1 MNNTKKNSD
10 ARLRTNKKYDL
21 KWTRMFSFKVSRKY
35 SPEVIKK
42 LDSVPNKAEYI
53 TSLIKADI
61 KKSQP
66 TVQSVIDDARK
77 YSGYLPLQIF
87 ATTNLKEIYDALES
101 DDMTA
106 EEAADLLSDDTWVR
120 ICSDGVVILADMHDA
135 DFEWNGTHYIV
146 KNDKWT
152 EE

>member
-1 MNNTKKNSD
+1 MKKDRKSSD
-10 ARLRTNKKYDL
+10 ARIQANAKYDK
-21 KWTRMFSFKVSRKY
+21 KWTKNYGFKVSRKFDFD
-35 SPEVIKK
+35 VIRK
-42 LDSVPNKAEYI
+42 LDSVANKQEYI
-53 TSLIKADI
+53 VSLIKADI
-61 KKSQP
+61 LKSQP
-66 TVQSVIDDARK
+66 TVQSVIDDTRK
-77 YSGYLPLQIF
+77 YGGYLPLQIF

-135 DFEWNGTHYIV
+135 DFEWNGTHYTV
-146 KNDKWT
+146 SNDKWT